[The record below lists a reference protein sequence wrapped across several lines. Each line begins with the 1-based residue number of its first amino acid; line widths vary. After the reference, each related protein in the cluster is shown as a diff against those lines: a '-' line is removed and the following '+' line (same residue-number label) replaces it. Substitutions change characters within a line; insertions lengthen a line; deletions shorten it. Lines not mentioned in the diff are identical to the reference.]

1 MFSFNSSVSNLDLC
15 FFFVDPDLEVDL
27 ELEVDEDEL
36 EYRVD
41 FFRDLSFLRPLLDR
55 ELDLEIRQ
63 EKREKN
69 EIVKLSED
77 NYYTNRFRDHS

>member
-15 FFFVDPDLEVDL
+15 FFFLDSDLEVDL

-36 EYRVD
+36 EYLDD

-55 ELDLEIRQ
+55 ELDLEIGQ
-63 EKREKN
+63 ER
-69 EIVKLSED
+69 
-77 NYYTNRFRDHS
+77 